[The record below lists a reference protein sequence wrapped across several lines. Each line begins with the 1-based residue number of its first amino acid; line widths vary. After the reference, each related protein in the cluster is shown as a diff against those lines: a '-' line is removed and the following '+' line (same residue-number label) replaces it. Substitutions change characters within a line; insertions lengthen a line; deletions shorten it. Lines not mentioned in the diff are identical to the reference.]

1 MSTLEQELIEKIS
14 HLDED
19 QKRHILEIVETME
32 KPRTYTALELLEL
45 PVEERENYIAR
56 SFELAANED
65 FEIFEAYSEE
75 DFDDYTEPQG

>member
-1 MSTLEQELIEKIS
+1 MTTLEQELIEKIT

-19 QKRHILEIVETME
+19 KQRRILEFVETIE
-32 KPRTYTALELLEL
+32 KPRTYTALELLSL
-45 PVEERENYIAR
+45 PLEERERYIAW

-75 DFDDYTEPQG
+75 DFDDYT